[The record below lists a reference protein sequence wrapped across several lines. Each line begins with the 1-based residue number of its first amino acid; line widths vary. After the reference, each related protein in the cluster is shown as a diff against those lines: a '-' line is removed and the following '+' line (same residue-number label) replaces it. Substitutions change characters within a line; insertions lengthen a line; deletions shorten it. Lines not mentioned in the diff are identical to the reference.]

1 MANKWIIQLKIP
13 INVLIHVNKINIMLY
28 IQIMVN
34 AYNKNHAVHKVN
46 IFIYKTN
53 NVSNNVNN
61 IMIHLEFA

>member
-1 MANKWIIQLKIP
+1 
-13 INVLIHVNKINIMLY
+13 MLY